1 MFNNQFSPP
10 GKTTTATTLE
20 CPLLPLKHILVVD
33 DEPSMRRLNNQI
45 LARSGYHVDV
55 AENGATAWEML
66 QAKQYDLLIT
76 DHDMPKGSGLQLLQK
91 LYTACKH
98 LPTILATGKLSLD
111 ELHRHPWLPIE
122 AILIKPY
129 TFDQL
134 VTTVKNVLLHA
145 TPDGDRQGCTLPA
158 TPAALSLHP

>member
-1 MFNNQFSPP
+1 MVSNQFSPA
-10 GKTTTATTLE
+10 GKTTTATLE
-20 CPLLPLKHILVVD
+20 CPLLPRKNILVVD

-45 LARSGYHVDV
+45 LARSGYQVDV
-55 AENGATAWEML
+55 AEDGASAWDML
-66 QAKQYDLLIT
+66 QIKQYDLLIT
-76 DHDMPKGSGLQLLQK
+76 DQDMPKVSGLQLLQK
-91 LYTACKH
+91 LYAACKH
-98 LPTILATGKLSLD
+98 LPAILATGKLPLE

-145 TPDGDRQGCTLPA
+145 TPGGNPHERALPA
-158 TPAALSLHP
+158 TLATLSLRK